1 MPDTG
6 SASGESSEGRAYP
19 LRSRGEPV
27 ADESRMTDPL
37 AAILKELR
45 IMKKEMAANKAE
57 FDQKLVELTQEIR
70 ASTESESTSTARP
83 HDAEAQ
89 QPNVHQV
96 AGTIAGA
103 AVAQPVAE
111 MPQTGGS
118 GESPG
123 GNGGN
128 GSEAPHSQ
136 MSAELFRGRVE
147 MGNTRQHFATLRPE
161 APNTFTGKPAELEDW
176 LEAVHIYL
184 ALYGQTDDRIMYMVV
199 NQFLSA
205 DVKTWVKTLHTDSWV
220 RLQKEMIEYY
230 VDPLEED
237 RAWNSLNKLQ
247 QTGSV
252 KDYSEKFLQL
262 IVKVGNNVTEKDK
275 LRRYVEGLKD
285 EVRTVIRVGI
295 VDGRYTVF
303 AQVKSAAEALDFE
316 LWRSRRKTHTTGPST
331 TWQPTK
337 PTTGASS
344 SGSANQHKAGR
355 FPVPVNAMRNANK
368 LSKEETAKYLA
379 ERLCFGC
386 GKSGHMARACPEKRK
401 DKREASE
408 EN

>member
-6 SASGESSEGRAYP
+6 SASGETSEGRAYP
-19 LRSRGEPV
+19 LRSRGETM
-27 ADESRMTDPL
+27 ADDSRSADPL
-37 AAILKELR
+37 ATILKELR
-45 IMKKEMAANKAE
+45 LMKKEMAANKAE
-57 FDQKLVELTQEIR
+57 FDQKLVDLTQEIR
-70 ASTESESTSTARP
+70 ASTESDTASTARP
-83 HDAEAQ
+83 HIAEAQ
-89 QPNVHQV
+89 Q
-96 AGTIAGA
+96 TIVQPTVVTMAGA

-118 GESPG
+118 GDSPG

-128 GSEAPHSQ
+128 VPHSQ
-136 MSAELFRGRVE
+136 MSAETVQGRNEV
-147 MGNTRQHFATLRPE
+147 GNSRQHFATLRPE
-161 APNTFTGKPAELEDW
+161 APNTFTGKPVDLEDW

-184 ALYGQTDDRIMYMVV
+184 ALYGQTDDKIMYMVV

-205 DVKTWVKTLHTDSWV
+205 DVKTWVKTLHLDSWV
-220 RLQKEMIEYY
+220 RLQKEMIAYY

-275 LRRYVEGLKD
+275 IRRYVEGLKD
-285 EVRTVIRVGI
+285 EVRTVIRVGM
-295 VDGRYTVF
+295 VDGRYTLF

-316 LWRSRRKTHTTGPST
+316 LWRSRRKTNPAGSST
-331 TWQPTK
+331 TWHATK

-344 SGSANQHKAGR
+344 SSAANHHKTGR
-355 FPVPVNAMRNANK
+355 YPVPLNTMRNANK
-368 LSKEETAKYLA
+368 LSKEDT
-379 ERLCFGC
+379 ERYRSEKLCFGC
-386 GKSGHMARACPEKRK
+386 GKSGHMARACPSKGK
-401 DKREASE
+401 DRREAHE

>member
-57 FDQKLVELTQEIR
+57 FDQKLVDLTQEIR
-70 ASTESESTSTARP
+70 ASTESESASTARP
-83 HDAEAQ
+83 RDAEAQ
-89 QPNVHQV
+89 QTIVQPTGS
-96 AGTIAGA
+96 AIAGA
-103 AVAQPVAE
+103 AVAQPVVE
-111 MPQTGGS
+111 IPQTGGS
-118 GESPG
+118 NESPG

-128 GSEAPHSQ
+128 APHSQ
-136 MSAELFRGRVE
+136 TSAEVYQSRVE
-147 MGNTRQHFATLRPE
+147 MGNARQHFATLRPE

-184 ALYGQTDDRIMYMVV
+184 ALYGQTDDKIMYMVV

-205 DVKTWVKTLHTDSWV
+205 DVKTWVKTLHIDSWV
-220 RLQKEMIEYY
+220 RLQKEMQAYY

-262 IVKVGNNVTEKDK
+262 IVKVGNGVNEKDK

-285 EVRTVIRVGI
+285 EIRTVVRVGM
-295 VDGRYTVF
+295 VDGRYTAF
-303 AQVKSAAEALDFE
+303 SQVKSAAEALDFE
-316 LWRSRRKTHTTGPST
+316 LWRSRRKTTTTGT
-331 TWQPTK
+331 ATGWHATK
-337 PTTGASS
+337 SATGTS
-344 SGSANQHKAGR
+344 SGSAPTHGKTGR
-355 FPVPVNAMRNANK
+355 YPVPVNTIRNANK
-368 LSKEETAKYLA
+368 LSKEDTERYRS

-386 GKSGHMARACPEKRK
+386 GKSGHMARACPSKGK
-401 DKREASE
+401 DRREARE